1 MPYDNA
7 AFQLTPSRRATDF
20 YFTHGILLSFQL
32 TPSRRATGHLCHG
45 LQRHGIST
53 HALTEGDNTA
63 LSGCTEEERFQ
74 LTPSRR
80 ATFSRM
86 CLNQPI
92 HISTHALTEGDCSRS
107 GHLIFPEI
115 FQLTPSRRATVT
127 GRCLRLSASYFNS
140 RPHGGRRDSDR
151 IKDVFA
157 YISTHALTEGDRKLH
172 SSLPG
177 RRNFNSRPHGGR
189 LCPCFH
195 QIPGRYFNSRPH
207 GGRLMPTLSL
217 TFFFYFNSRPHG
229 GRQDAVIMCAGSRSI
244 STHALTEGDKREP
257 TKQQKENIST
267 HALTEGD
274 PAIRNHLHF
283 TRISTHALTE
293 GDYDCFFCG
302 ILRAISTHALT
313 EGDSVRLSTSAP
325 RSISTHALT
334 EGDDFK
340 TTSNRLS
347 HIFQLTP
354 SRRATSS
361 FCRIGKMPKISTHA
375 LTEGD
380 SKFRQIFLLNR
391 GYAYS
396 ISLYFLPHFI
406 SLLPQIL
413 SFQQKP
419 FKFQVRIFLLFSVHL
434 AFALQ
439 NQCVHHV
446 KSRFCTNMF
455 YFVFVLF
462 TQIVKS
468 QTISLFIYDFF

>member
-1 MPYDNA
+1 M
-7 AFQLTPSRRATDF
+7 
-20 YFTHGILLSFQL
+20 
-32 TPSRRATGHLCHG
+32 
-45 LQRHGIST
+45 
-53 HALTEGDNTA
+53 
-63 LSGCTEEERFQ
+63 
-74 LTPSRR
+74 
-80 ATFSRM
+80 
-86 CLNQPI
+86 
-92 HISTHALTEGDCSRS
+92 
-107 GHLIFPEI
+107 
-115 FQLTPSRRATVT
+115 T

-293 GDYDCFFCG
+293 GD
-302 ILRAISTHALT
+302 
-313 EGDSVRLSTSAP
+313 SVRLSTSAP

-361 FCRIGKMPKISTHA
+361 FYRIGKMPKISTHA

-380 SKFRQIFLLNR
+380 LTVKFMLTSKLHFNSRPHGGRQIFIR
-391 GYAYS
+391 
-396 ISLYFLPHFI
+396 IS
-406 SLLPQIL
+406 
-413 SFQQKP
+413 
-419 FKFQVRIFLLFSVHL
+419 
-434 AFALQ
+434 
-439 NQCVHHV
+439 
-446 KSRFCTNMF
+446 
-455 YFVFVLF
+455 
-462 TQIVKS
+462 
-468 QTISLFIYDFF
+468 

>member
-1 MPYDNA
+1 MEPHFNSRPHGGRPITSQNFSLSSI
-7 AFQLTPSRRATDF
+7 FQLTPSRRATDF

-229 GRQDAVIMCAGSRSI
+229 GRLCCSFASLIVSLFQLTPSRRATCS
-244 STHALTEGDKREP
+244 LPFR
-257 TKQQKENIST
+257 
-267 HALTEGD
+267 
-274 PAIRNHLHF
+274 
-283 TRISTHALTE
+283 
-293 GDYDCFFCG
+293 
-302 ILRAISTHALT
+302 LRHPCISTHALT
-313 EGDSVRLSTSAP
+313 EGDS
-325 RSISTHALT
+325 
-334 EGDDFK
+334 
-340 TTSNRLS
+340 N
-347 HIFQLTP
+347 
-354 SRRATSS
+354 RRA
-361 FCRIGKMPKISTHA
+361 RKN
-375 LTEGD
+375 L
-380 SKFRQIFLLNR
+380 R
-391 GYAYS
+391 
-396 ISLYFLPHFI
+396 
-406 SLLPQIL
+406 
-413 SFQQKP
+413 
-419 FKFQVRIFLLFSVHL
+419 
-434 AFALQ
+434 
-439 NQCVHHV
+439 
-446 KSRFCTNMF
+446 
-455 YFVFVLF
+455 
-462 TQIVKS
+462 
-468 QTISLFIYDFF
+468 

>member
-1 MPYDNA
+1 MQDGISTHALTEGDDHRSFRTPGRSHFNSRPHGGRPITSQNFSLSSI
-7 AFQLTPSRRATDF
+7 FQLTPSRRATDF

-229 GRQDAVIMCAGSRSI
+229 GR
-244 STHALTEGDKREP
+244 LLP
-257 TKQQKENIST
+257 
-267 HALTEGD
+267 
-274 PAIRNHLHF
+274 
-283 TRISTHALTE
+283 
-293 GDYDCFFCG
+293 
-302 ILRAISTHALT
+302 
-313 EGDSVRLSTSAP
+313 
-325 RSISTHALT
+325 
-334 EGDDFK
+334 
-340 TTSNRLS
+340 LS
-347 HIFQLTP
+347 HLLILELYFNSRPHGGRPEYLGIARPTFSFQLTPSRRATDLQADGRYGFIFQLTP
-354 SRRATSS
+354 SRRATSA
-361 FCRIGKMPKISTHA
+361 GN
-375 LTEGD
+375 G
-380 SKFRQIFLLNR
+380 
-391 GYAYS
+391 
-396 ISLYFLPHFI
+396 
-406 SLLPQIL
+406 
-413 SFQQKP
+413 
-419 FKFQVRIFLLFSVHL
+419 
-434 AFALQ
+434 
-439 NQCVHHV
+439 
-446 KSRFCTNMF
+446 RFF
-455 YFVFVLF
+455 
-462 TQIVKS
+462 
-468 QTISLFIYDFF
+468 